1 MPKGECLQILRDHSH
16 VVECVA
22 FAPANL
28 IPIPSMGQGGN
39 STAQDSEGK
48 EGGAKP
54 QGLKGFIASGSRDKT
69 IKIWELATGK
79 CVATYVCPPIS
90 YGSSYLAFVF

>member
-28 IPIPSMGQGGN
+28 IPIPSMQGQGN
-39 STAQDSEGK
+39 STAQDSESK
-48 EGGAKP
+48 ETTKP
-54 QGLKGFIASGSRDKT
+54 VGLKGFIASGSRDKQ

-79 CVATYVCPPIS
+79 CVATYVCPFFNQYFTS
-90 YGSSYLAFVF
+90 L